1 MVQEQLEVL
10 ETRVQE
16 MIELIKHL
24 KKEKAVLEAKINQRE
39 KEFDQLHDE
48 RGEVRLRI
56 EKILG
61 ALNHLDAE
69 PSLSSKGSVGE
80 E

>member
-10 ETRVQE
+10 EERVQE

-24 KKEKAVLEAKINQRE
+24 KKEKAGLEAKINQRE
-39 KEFDQLHDE
+39 KEFNQLQDE
-48 RGEVRLRI
+48 RGKVRLRI
-56 EKILG
+56 EKLLG
-61 ALNHLDAE
+61 TLNLLDEE
-69 PSLSSKGSVGE
+69 PIPVGKGSAIE

>member
-24 KKEKAVLEAKINQRE
+24 KKEKAGLEAKINQRE
-39 KEFDQLHDE
+39 KEFNQLQDE
-48 RGEVRLRI
+48 RGKVRLRI
-56 EKILG
+56 ERLLG
-61 ALNHLDAE
+61 TLNHLDEE
-69 PSLSSKGSVGE
+69 PSLVSKGMAGE

>member
-1 MVQEQLEVL
+1 
-10 ETRVQE
+10 

-24 KKEKAVLEAKINQRE
+24 KKEKAVLEARINQRE
-39 KEFDQLHDE
+39 KEFDQLQDE

-56 EKILG
+56 ERILG
-61 ALNHLDAE
+61 TLNHLDGE
-69 PSLSSKGSVGE
+69 PSVLTKGSAGE

>member
-10 ETRVQE
+10 EARVQE

-24 KKEKAVLEAKINQRE
+24 KKEKAGLEAKINQRE
-39 KEFDQLHDE
+39 KEFNQLQDE
-48 RGEVRLRI
+48 RGKVRLRI
-56 EKILG
+56 EKLLG
-61 ALNHLDAE
+61 TLHHLDEE
-69 PSLSSKGSVGE
+69 PVVAGKGSAVE

>member
-10 ETRVQE
+10 EERVQE

-24 KKEKAVLEAKINQRE
+24 KKEKAALEAKINLRE
-39 KEFDQLHDE
+39 KEFNQLHDE
-48 RGEVRLRI
+48 RGKVRLRI

-61 ALNHLDAE
+61 TLNHLEEE
-69 PSLSSKGSVGE
+69 PASVGKGSMGE

>member
-10 ETRVQE
+10 EARVQE

-24 KKEKAVLEAKINQRE
+24 KKEKAGLEAKLDQRE
-39 KEFDQLHDE
+39 KEFNQLQDE
-48 RGEVRLRI
+48 RGKIRLRI
-56 EKILG
+56 EKLLG
-61 ALNHLDAE
+61 TLHHLNEE
-69 PSLSSKGSVGE
+69 PVPVGRGGELE